1 MVEIKKA
8 IKNGARNNKPVLV
21 LGETG
26 TGKELI
32 VQSIHRQ
39 SKKSD
44 CPLIKLNCAARPMQS
59 IQAQIFAPKKPH
71 SSNSALAAAGEK
83 TIYLANI
90 DTPGY
95 TAQKLDFDASMER
108 ALQGAENPAVVT
120 LSTEPGRSLDGN
132 NVNLE
137 GELGMLGENKMMYS
151 VTAQILAA
159 KFRQISS
166 IVDQLQ

>member
-1 MVEIKKA
+1 MDLFA
-8 IKNGARNNKPVLV
+8 
-21 LGETG
+21 
-26 TGKELI
+26 
-32 VQSIHRQ
+32 QSITTLE
-39 SKKSD
+39 KSLD
-44 CPLIKLNCAARPMQS
+44 LRMQS
-59 IQAQIFAPKKPH
+59 QR
-71 SSNSALAAAGEK
+71 LVAAN
-83 TIYLANI
+83 LANI